1 MNSKFFQT
9 ILFLILLVIGV
20 EAQEGV
26 KFDPPSNQFIT
37 ILGIA
42 QDAGYPQ
49 IGCKK
54 SCCKHLTKKRNSV
67 SCLGIYD
74 HNAEKYW
81 LIEATPDIKEQIILS
96 EKYSN
101 SSDILPNGIFI
112 THAHMGHYTGLLQL
126 GREAFGAKEMP
137 VYVMPKMKSF
147 LEENGPWS
155 QLVDLKNIDL
165 HEMKN
170 TDVVVLS
177 DSLSVIP
184 LLVPHRDE
192 FSETVGFLIASNK
205 KTVLFIPDIDKWN
218 KWDESIVSWI
228 KSVDYAFIDGTF
240 YQNGEI
246 WGRDMSEI
254 PHPFIKESMEL
265 FKDLPKEEKAKIH
278 FIHFNH
284 TNPVLRDSNE
294 EWREVVRAGF
304 RIAEEGM
311 VIGM

>member
-192 FSETVGFLIASNK
+192 FSETVGFLISSNK

-304 RIAEEGM
+304 KIAEEGM

>member
-1 MNSKFFQT
+1 MFKILKLAIWVTSFFFIQ
-9 ILFLILLVIGV
+9 LSLIGQNI
-20 EAQEGV
+20 
-26 KFDPPSNQFIT
+26 SNQFLT

-54 SCCKHLTKKRNSV
+54 SCCKHLTQKRNSV
-67 SCLGIYD
+67 TCIGVYD
-74 HNAEKYW
+74 TFVNKYW
-81 LIEATPDIKEQIILS
+81 LIEATPDIKDQIIMA
-96 EKYSN
+96 EQYSN
-101 SSDILPNGIFI
+101 SEQVLPNGIFI
-112 THAHMGHYTGLLQL
+112 THAHMGHYTGLMQL
-126 GREAFGAKEMP
+126 GREAFGASEMP
-137 VYVMPKMKSF
+137 VYVMSKMKTF

-155 QLVDLKNIDL
+155 QLVDLKNISL

-170 TDVVVLS
+170 KDAILLS
-177 DSLSVIP
+177 DSLRVIP

-192 FSETVGFLIASNK
+192 FSETVGFLISGQTKLA
-205 KTVLFIPDIDKWN
+205 LFIPDIDKWS
-218 KWDESIVSWI
+218 KWDESIIKWI
-228 KSVDYAFIDGTF
+228 KEVDYAFLDGTF

-284 TNPVLRDSNE
+284 TNPLLNDVNE
-294 EWREVVRAGF
+294 EWREVIRAGF
-304 RIAEEGM
+304 KIAEEGM
-311 VIGM
+311 KFELSN